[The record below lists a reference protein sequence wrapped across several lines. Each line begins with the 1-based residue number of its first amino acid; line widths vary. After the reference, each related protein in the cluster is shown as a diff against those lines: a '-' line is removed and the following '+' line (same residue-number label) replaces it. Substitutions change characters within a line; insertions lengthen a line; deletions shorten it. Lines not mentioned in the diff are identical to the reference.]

1 MRILAI
7 GEKTGGDRPREHCN
21 YRFNPGCGLFH
32 VQLFEVIVRFV
43 NIGGIVDH
51 YIVLFKQ
58 KIIPHWITGER
69 GIGRHL
75 GLTLSKICFIAMLVT
90 LSKFNK

>member
-1 MRILAI
+1 
-7 GEKTGGDRPREHCN
+7 
-21 YRFNPGCGLFH
+21 
-32 VQLFEVIVRFV
+32 VVVRFV

-58 KIIPHWITGER
+58 KITPNWITGER

-75 GLTLSKICFIAMLVT
+75 GLTLSKKIFIAL
-90 LSKFNK
+90 